1 MLSGR
6 NKQRDG
12 SFLPTDY
19 VASKQEHR
27 SNFMALVLFSIVIF
41 SVVSAFMFTNRQWT
55 SVRQEQKKIDAAYES
70 ETRKID
76 QLKEIEQRR
85 EKLLDKAEITT
96 ALIDKVPRSVLLA
109 ELVTGMPRD
118 VTLEELELTSKRIRP
133 PKPDA
138 ADKKVKS
145 LTSKKGSGKKDE
157 PEKPR
162 VLAPRFEFTLTIT
175 GVAGDN
181 NAVADYLQA
190 LKECTLLEDVELRF
204 IAATHLDEM
213 TLRKFE
219 IEARIRPE
227 ADATSLAK
235 VERNDMKRNPMQH
248 NSMAN
253 VLEGLLDK
261 GDQ

>member
-41 SVVSAFMFTNRQWT
+41 SVVSAFMFTNRQWA
-55 SVRQEQKKIDAAYES
+55 SVRQEQKQIDAAYES

-76 QLKEIEQRR
+76 QLKAIEGRR

-109 ELVTGMPRD
+109 ELVTDMPRD
-118 VTLEELELTSKRIRP
+118 VTLEKLELESKRIKP

-138 ADKKVKS
+138 ADKKVRS
-145 LTSKKGSGKKDE
+145 LTSKRGSGKKEE
-157 PEKPR
+157 PEKPK
-162 VLAPRFEFTLTIT
+162 VLAPSFEFTLKIT

-190 LKECTLLEDVELRF
+190 LKECTLLDSIELKY
-204 IAATHLDEM
+204 ISATHLDEM

-219 IEARIRPE
+219 IEARIRDG
-227 ADATSLAK
+227 ADATALAT
-235 VERNDMKRNPMQH
+235 VERDEMKRNPMQH
-248 NSMAN
+248 KSMAN
-253 VLEGLLDK
+253 VLENVLNK
-261 GDQ
+261 GDE